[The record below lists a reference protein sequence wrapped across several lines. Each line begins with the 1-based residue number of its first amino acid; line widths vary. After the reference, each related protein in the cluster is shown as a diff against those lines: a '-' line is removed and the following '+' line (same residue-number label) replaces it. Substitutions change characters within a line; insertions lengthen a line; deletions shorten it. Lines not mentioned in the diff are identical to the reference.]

1 MTEELETLPAQ
12 TVAEPEVE
20 KPKSELAPLH
30 EEISQLRKQL
40 GLAVAKYRLALLARF
55 PEVPEELVSGASV
68 EAVDASLAAAR
79 GIVEKVR
86 ASLEARAAAERVPAG
101 APVRALPELTA
112 LSPREK
118 IAFALSRGR

>member
-20 KPKSELAPLH
+20 KPKAELAPLH